1 MAFKMKNPSIA
12 KMVKMAGNSRSK
24 GPEGKGTKKVDM
36 ASPALNEVSG
46 FTEHD
51 GKGKGKAPK
60 DLKSPA
66 KLRKPKR
73 KKDGQ
78 KAIDKAREKVGDTA
92 RPKGSAMKRNKKF
105 YGDRTRKEMREDQ
118 REHRKSL
125 GGDKEEIKA
134 NRKYHRGRKKELR
147 GEELIR
153 RGKTERGERKIDRG
167 SSIIEGHREP
177 SKLKQAYY
185 RVKNKIKK
193 K

>member
-12 KMVKMAGNSRSK
+12 KMVKMAGNSRLK

-51 GKGKGKAPK
+51 GKGKGKASK

-153 RGKTERGERKIDRG
+153 RGKTKRGERKIDRG

>member
-1 MAFKMKNPSIA
+1 MAFKMKG
-12 KMVKMAGNSRSK
+12 M
-24 GPEGKGTKKVDM
+24 
-36 ASPALNEVSG
+36 
-46 FTEHD
+46 
-51 GKGKGKAPK
+51 
-60 DLKSPA
+60 
-66 KLRKPKR
+66 
-73 KKDGQ
+73 
-78 KAIDKAREKVGDTA
+78 
-92 RPKGSAMKRNKKF
+92 KF
-105 YGDRTRKEMREDQ
+105 YGDRTIKEMRQDQ